1 MALRFLN
8 NGYFAG
14 KVGIGVEAPL
24 TNLDILGTSDTYL
37 TIRNTGGGFKSGIR
51 MYGGTAG
58 VSNIWHDDTESNPP
72 GIHFGTSANIATTPT
87 TQLYIKGSDGNVGI
101 GTTSPDAKLEVAGGS
116 TGILLSNLG
125 DSSAY
130 DAVAMTYNGYNS
142 GTPEFIFQPK
152 TNPGSGIVNSYFR
165 FKNRTSVGSN
175 ISNVTVDGKIGLG
188 TDSPSSKLSI
198 DAGAQQDAISINSSD
213 GDGPYAVWRRQNGT
227 IGFVGNAN
235 ALSLSGNTNFGVRAT
250 NDLVFAAGGTTERM
264 RINSAGNVG
273 IGTTSPA
280 YGLDVNNSSITSR
293 HGVSS
298 PGASST
304 GVYNYGVTNS
314 PTWNVSTGSY
324 TNNNTTAPDSST
336 TAGTYTLTNTSYDL
350 YQTINATSGV
360 EYTVGVWVKLGT
372 ATNFCIVI
380 NNSQAWNTIGGKSFD
395 ASDGLSSSKWT
406 HISFTFTATSTNQVN
421 LHIGAHSETGVPQ
434 QTAGT
439 VYLWNLEMATASST
453 STWISRIDDEIKL
466 PGDSVWTSRGNVG
479 IGTDSPGAT
488 LELNSDTGNAA
499 KLKIGRQNT
508 ATNYL
513 ELGTSGGSSVINAIG
528 ISGVNASL
536 IFNRSTTTTTTQSMI
551 IDGSG
556 NVGIGTTSP
565 GEKLTVHSTAT
576 AIQTL
581 YTTNTQGGYTG
592 YQNSTGG
599 VKGFVG
605 YGPTLFTGLDINN
618 FGLRSQSGMPFA
630 TGGGN
635 VRMYINSSGNVGIGT
650 TSPTVPLEVSNTS
663 STSFTYQRT
672 GVSANKWGFHSDNDA
687 TYWQNVTSG
696 NLLFT
701 LQNAGNVGI
710 NTTQPSEKLD
720 VDGNAR
726 VRNLTAG
733 IVTSSATGVLST
745 GGPTPMNMSL
755 GESYAANIRE
765 KYYRTNR
772 TVYPS
777 TIGSQFAQLIQQ
789 DLLNSMSLIM
799 SPVAT
804 QTSEVSSVRPENNSG
819 DFSFTRATKA
829 SRVASSGYI
838 VRQTENYLRYS
849 NEFNNSSYW
858 TLGDAT
864 VTWGQA
870 DYFGKSTAWKLQDTA
885 STAQHF
891 VRQTTG
897 IGGIVTVSVYAKA
910 GTKSFLYLRGV
921 EGTTSKE
928 TFFNLSAG
936 TVGTVEGITAS
947 MEAIGSGWYRCSVSF
962 DHNPPYEYYFGVA
975 DADNVTSY
983 TGDGTGNIYI
993 ANPQIESGIGAREY
1007 NATTSSMFYGGETF
1021 NVPRIDYK
1029 NGVPELLLEKT
1040 STNVVYCSAK
1050 MAGLNYITQSFTLSP
1065 EGILNGIKINET
1077 TASAQ
1082 HYGHV
1087 NCSVVAGTQY
1097 FLSFYIK
1104 KGTASNVTVYTQSNT
1119 IGSNATINL
1128 NNGTISASG
1137 TDAFI
1142 EDVGGGW
1149 YRAGY
1154 KTPAALQTATSM
1166 DIYLPV
1172 TSLSSYAGDV
1182 NNYTEYYGIQLE
1194 TAPIVTSHIPTYDG
1208 AVTRNNEII
1217 ALSNMAT
1224 NTIASNATAGTLMVE
1239 FSNNYT
1245 NAGDTLQ
1252 WHQSPTIIGRGY
1264 FYVRQ
1269 IGFADTWGASGF
1281 STTDGVNTKVIWRL
1295 NSLTSG
1301 SFFKDGVKSGQTVTG
1316 TAWADI
1322 NKLVIRSDFGTMR
1335 IRNIF
1340 MSPTALTDDQ
1350 CIKLTT
1356 INE

>member
-1 MALRFLN
+1 MALKFLN

-14 KVGIGVEAPL
+14 KVGIGIQNPAKE
-24 TNLDILGTSDTYL
+24 LDVSGDAKVLGTLTVETANNNIRLLDSNDNTVNFSVGVNGRFQVRDVAAGTNIFQIEKGAASD
-37 TIRNTGGGFKSGIR
+37 S
-51 MYGGTAG
+51 
-58 VSNIWHDDTESNPP
+58 
-72 GIHFGTSANIATTPT
+72 
-87 TQLYIKGSDGNVGI
+87 LYIDSSGNVGI
-101 GTTSPDAKLEVAGGS
+101 GTNNPGAKLEIS
-116 TGILLSNLG
+116 KSQDTTFIIT
-125 DSSAY
+125 SS
-130 DAVAMTYNGYNS
+130 YNGSWATQNYGHIEFKSEDLS
-142 GTPEFIFQPK
+142 GTTDPRAAITGLQF
-152 TNPGSGIVNSYFR
+152 
-165 FKNRTSVGSN
+165 SN
-175 ISNVTVDGKIGLG
+175 GAYGGLG
-188 TDSPSSKLSI
+188 FSTH
-198 DAGAQQDAISINSSD
+198 G
-213 GDGPYAVWRRQNGT
+213 
-227 IGFVGNAN
+227 
-235 ALSLSGNTNFGVRAT
+235 LSGSLAE
-250 NDLVFAAGGTTERM
+250 AM
-264 RINSAGNVG
+264 RIDQAGNVG
-273 IGTTSPA
+273 IGTTSPEEKLKVIGSVLISNNEFYKVENTTGTNYKIA
-280 YGLDVNNSSITSR
+280 GLTNGNMIQIGAIDYTSAGTIFAGGDNVSITT
-293 HGVSS
+293 G
-298 PGASST
+298 GASGST
-304 GVYNYGVTNS
+304 
-314 PTWNVSTGSY
+314 
-324 TNNNTTAPDSST
+324 
-336 TAGTYTLTNTSYDL
+336 
-350 YQTINATSGV
+350 
-360 EYTVGVWVKLGT
+360 
-372 ATNFCIVI
+372 
-380 NNSQAWNTIGGKSFD
+380 
-395 ASDGLSSSKWT
+395 
-406 HISFTFTATSTNQVN
+406 
-421 LHIGAHSETGVPQ
+421 
-434 QTAGT
+434 
-439 VYLWNLEMATASST
+439 
-453 STWISRIDDEIKL
+453 RI
-466 PGDSVWTSRGNVG
+466 
-479 IGTDSPGAT
+479 
-488 LELNSDTGNAA
+488 
-499 KLKIGRQNT
+499 KI
-508 ATNYL
+508 A
-513 ELGTSGGSSVINAIG
+513 
-528 ISGVNASL
+528 
-536 IFNRSTTTTTTQSMI
+536 
-551 IDGSG
+551 
-556 NVGIGTTSP
+556 
-565 GEKLTVHSTAT
+565 
-576 AIQTL
+576 
-581 YTTNTQGGYTG
+581 
-592 YQNSTGG
+592 
-599 VKGFVG
+599 
-605 YGPTLFTGLDINN
+605 
-618 FGLRSQSGMPFA
+618 
-630 TGGGN
+630 
-635 VRMYINSSGNVGIGT
+635 SSGNVGIGT
-650 TSPTVPLEVSNTS
+650 TSPAQKFVVADATNGNGIELVPGATATFSTYNRGTS
-663 STSFTYQRT
+663 SYNNLNIDTARTLVRSIDYTSFHNGSGYPEKIRIT
-672 GVSANKWGFHSDNDA
+672 S
-687 TYWQNVTSG
+687 SG
-696 NLLFT
+696 NL
-701 LQNAGNVGI
+701 GI

-838 VRQTENYLRYS
+838 VRQTENYIRYS

-891 VRQTTG
+891 VRQTPG
-897 IGGIVTVSVYAKA
+897 IGGVVTVSVYAKA
-910 GTKSFLYLRGV
+910 GTKSFLFLRGV

-928 TFFNLSAG
+928 AFFNLSAG

-947 MEAIGSGWYRCSVSF
+947 METIGNGWYRCSASF

-975 DADNVTSY
+975 DADNVVSY

-993 ANPQIESGIGAREY
+993 VNAQVESGIGVREY
-1007 NATTSSMFYGGETF
+1007 NATTSSMFYGGETT

-1050 MAGLNYITQSFTLSP
+1050 MAGLTNVTQSFTLSP

-1077 TASAQ
+1077 ATSNQ

-1087 NCSVVAGTQY
+1087 NCSVVSGTQY

-1104 KGTASNVTVYTQSNT
+1104 KGTASTVTIYTQSNT
-1119 IGSNATINL
+1119 ITSSATVNL
-1128 NNGTISASG
+1128 NNGTISAN

-1172 TSLSSYAGDV
+1172 TSLSVYAGDV

-1217 ALSNMAT
+1217 SLSHMAT
-1224 NTIASNATAGTLMVE
+1224 NTIASNATAATLMVE

-1245 NAGDTLQ
+1245 SAGDTLQ
-1252 WHQSPTIIGRGY
+1252 WHSSSTIVGRGY
-1264 FYVRQ
+1264 FYVRS

-1281 STTDGVNTKVIWRL
+1281 TTTDGVNTKVIWRL

-1316 TAWADI
+1316 TAWSDI

-1340 MSPTALTDDQ
+1340 MASTDLTDDQ

>member
-14 KVGIGVEAPL
+14 KVGIGVEVPL
-24 TNLDILGTSDTYL
+24 TTLHLNDPDGSIIRLSSDAHSDNNKIEFDALNNGSIYHSIVSNTSTGNLQLRAGDAGSGHEVNIYTDGLFAATFSHEQRLGVGIETPQGKLHVATGSIHPSSSVASSSNSVIFSGQDGLMDLLSYDDNSTVATAIGMGRYDQTNGNIIDKWGLVTWYDSGNEGSNLSDRLGIHYGTNKAPWSNNEVLSITREGKVGIDSTDPTEKLTVNGNVKGDSFGTDESSTARIFSPEGAVYNGSGSQTGYLIVKLPDLAGEGINNMMSGVIRVFDYASGHSFDVHFAGYWYSGYNWTRCTAWIDSEAGTDRNFSVRFGKMNGSSGSLDRAFITIGEGNSTWSYCKFSVIEYTSGHSNAQLEKWNSGWETGISSTFPGTLIVNVTNAQINNWQRTGQDVYY
-37 TIRNTGGGFKSGIR
+37 GGG
-51 MYGGTAG
+51 T
-58 VSNIWHDDTESNPP
+58 
-72 GIHFGTSANIATTPT
+72 
-87 TQLYIKGSDGNVGI
+87 GNVGI
-101 GTTSPDAKLEVAGGS
+101 GTTTPDALLDIGVNNIITLDDTGSSTGFIGLGSYNDGTKNRAQGQSYYGFGLEIDRPNQNIIFNSYDSNGVTAGGTNILVLKRDGNVGVGTNTPDAKLHIDSTGAALQFTRTGQETYLFEHGTSGLYTKLGTTLLTGWTQDHDFKIFDNTGSQYVMFDGS
-116 TGILLSNLG
+116 T
-125 DSSAY
+125 
-130 DAVAMTYNGYNS
+130 
-142 GTPEFIFQPK
+142 QK
-152 TNPGSGIVNSYFR
+152 
-165 FKNRTSVGSN
+165 
-175 ISNVTVDGKIGLG
+175 
-188 TDSPSSKLSI
+188 
-198 DAGAQQDAISINSSD
+198 
-213 GDGPYAVWRRQNGT
+213 
-227 IGFVGNAN
+227 
-235 ALSLSGNTNFGVRAT
+235 
-250 NDLVFAAGGTTERM
+250 
-264 RINSAGNVG
+264 VG
-273 IGTTSPA
+273 IGT
-280 YGLDVNNSSITSR
+280 V
-293 HGVSS
+293 S
-298 PGASST
+298 PG
-304 GVYNYGVTNS
+304 
-314 PTWNVSTGSY
+314 Y
-324 TNNNTTAPDSST
+324 TLEIAGPST
-336 TAGTYTLTNTSYDL
+336 T
-350 YQTINATSGV
+350 
-360 EYTVGVWVKLGT
+360 
-372 ATNFCIVI
+372 
-380 NNSQAWNTIGGKSFD
+380 SF
-395 ASDGLSSSKWT
+395 A
-406 HISFTFTATSTNQVN
+406 
-421 LHIGAHSETGVPQ
+421 
-434 QTAGT
+434 
-439 VYLWNLEMATASST
+439 
-453 STWISRIDDEIKL
+453 
-466 PGDSVWTSRGNVG
+466 
-479 IGTDSPGAT
+479 
-488 LELNSDTGNAA
+488 
-499 KLKIGRQNT
+499 
-508 ATNYL
+508 
-513 ELGTSGGSSVINAIG
+513 
-528 ISGVNASL
+528 
-536 IFNRSTTTTTTQSMI
+536 
-551 IDGSG
+551 
-556 NVGIGTTSP
+556 
-565 GEKLTVHSTAT
+565 
-576 AIQTL
+576 
-581 YTTNTQGGYTG
+581 
-592 YQNSTGG
+592 
-599 VKGFVG
+599 
-605 YGPTLFTGLDINN
+605 
-618 FGLRSQSGMPFA
+618 
-630 TGGGN
+630 
-635 VRMYINSSGNVGIGT
+635 
-650 TSPTVPLEVSNTS
+650 
-663 STSFTYQRT
+663 YQRT

-687 TYWQNVTSG
+687 TYWQNLTSG

-870 DYFGKSTAWKLQDTA
+870 DYFGKFTAWKLQDTA

-897 IGGIVTVSVYAKA
+897 IGGVVTVSVYAKA
-910 GTKSFLYLRGV
+910 GTKNFLYLRGV

-947 MEAIGSGWYRCSVSF
+947 MEAMGSGWYRCSASF

-993 ANPQIESGIGAREY
+993 VNPQIESGIGVREY
-1007 NATTSSMFYGGETF
+1007 NGTTSSMFYGGETF

-1050 MAGLNYITQSFTLSP
+1050 MAYLGNVTQSFTLSP

-1077 TASAQ
+1077 TASNQ

-1104 KGTASNVTVYTQSNT
+1104 KGTSSTVTVYTQSNT
-1119 IGSNATINL
+1119 IGSNATVNL
-1128 NNGTISASG
+1128 DNGTISASG

-1172 TSLSSYAGDV
+1172 TNLSSYAGDV

-1217 ALSNMAT
+1217 SLSNMAK

-1252 WHQSPTIIGRGY
+1252 WHQSPNIIGRGY

>member
-1 MALRFLN
+1 M
-8 NGYFAG
+8 
-14 KVGIGVEAPL
+14 K
-24 TNLDILGTSDTYL
+24 
-37 TIRNTGGGFKSGIR
+37 FKSDIEVQAGLRDGSDDI
-51 MYGGTAG
+51 GTAG
-58 VSNIWHDDTESNPP
+58 QILSSTGSKTNWINQDAIISAASKLVVIACKNTSGATIAKGTPVYQTGTVGATDVIEIAEADASDEDKMAAIGLLQTDINNNDFGNVVITGELLNLTTDPID
-72 GIHFGTSANIATTPT
+72 GITPT
-87 TQLYIKGSDGNVGI
+87 TGDTIYVKSGGGLTLTKPTGLEFIQNVGLVGKVSGGNSGSLTVSSIMRSNDVPTPLYIDHDNQRLGVGE
-101 GTTSPDAKLEVAGGS
+101 TSPDVKLHVAGDSTAAAFSTVLKVESTANEGS
-116 TGILLSNLG
+116 VQDVHIYNQYDRDIGIKFETLGGENYIWQDSNG
-125 DSSAY
+125 DDALVFSSGGA
-130 DAVAMTYNGYNS
+130 
-142 GTPEFIFQPK
+142 
-152 TNPGSGIVNSYFR
+152 
-165 FKNRTSVGSN
+165 NRT
-175 ISNVTVDGKIGLG
+175 
-188 TDSPSSKLSI
+188 
-198 DAGAQQDAISINSSD
+198 
-213 GDGPYAVWRRQNGT
+213 
-227 IGFVGNAN
+227 
-235 ALSLSGNTNFGVRAT
+235 
-250 NDLVFAAGGTTERM
+250 ND
-264 RINSAGNVG
+264 
-273 IGTTSPA
+273 
-280 YGLDVNNSSITSR
+280 
-293 HGVSS
+293 
-298 PGASST
+298 
-304 GVYNYGVTNS
+304 
-314 PTWNVSTGSY
+314 
-324 TNNNTTAPDSST
+324 
-336 TAGTYTLTNTSYDL
+336 
-350 YQTINATSGV
+350 
-360 EYTVGVWVKLGT
+360 
-372 ATNFCIVI
+372 
-380 NNSQAWNTIGGKSFD
+380 
-395 ASDGLSSSKWT
+395 
-406 HISFTFTATSTNQVN
+406 
-421 LHIGAHSETGVPQ
+421 
-434 QTAGT
+434 
-439 VYLWNLEMATASST
+439 
-453 STWISRIDDEIKL
+453 
-466 PGDSVWTSRGNVG
+466 
-479 IGTDSPGAT
+479 AT
-488 LELNSDTGNAA
+488 L
-499 KLKIGRQNT
+499 I
-508 ATNYL
+508 
-513 ELGTSGGSSVINAIG
+513 IN
-528 ISGVNASL
+528 
-536 IFNRSTTTTTTQSMI
+536 QSH
-551 IDGSG
+551 
-556 NVGIGTTSP
+556 NVLVP
-565 GEKLTVHSTAT
+565 
-576 AIQTL
+576 
-581 YTTNTQGGYTG
+581 N
-592 YQNSTGG
+592 
-599 VKGFVG
+599 
-605 YGPTLFTGLDINN
+605 
-618 FGLRSQSGMPFA
+618 
-630 TGGGN
+630 
-635 VRMYINSSGNVGIGT
+635 GNVGIGT
-650 TSPTVPLEVSNTS
+650 TSPTNGKLVIDSTANQIAVETGTAGDGRLNIGHFSNGTFIGTYGDDGGAADLIRFGTHSGDERMRISSSGNVGIGTTNPAQNFVVADATNGNGIELVPGATATFQTYNRGTS
-663 STSFTYQRT
+663 SYNNLNIDTARTQVRSIDYTSFHNGSGYPEKIRIT
-672 GVSANKWGFHSDNDA
+672 S
-687 TYWQNVTSG
+687 SG
-696 NLLFT
+696 NL
-701 LQNAGNVGI
+701 GI

-838 VRQTENYLRYS
+838 VRQTENYIRYS

-897 IGGIVTVSVYAKA
+897 IGGVVTVSVYAKA

-947 MEAIGSGWYRCSVSF
+947 METIGNGWYRCSASF

-975 DADNVTSY
+975 DADNVPSY

-993 ANPQIESGIGAREY
+993 VNAQIESGIGVREY
-1007 NATTSSMFYGGETF
+1007 NATTSSMFYGGETI

-1050 MAGLNYITQSFTLSP
+1050 MAGLTEVTQSFTLSP

-1077 TASAQ
+1077 SASNQ

-1104 KGTASNVTVYTQSNT
+1104 KGTSSSVTIYTQSNT
-1119 IGSNATINL
+1119 IGSNATVNL

-1137 TDAFI
+1137 TDSFI

-1154 KTPAALQTATSM
+1154 KTPAASQTATSM

-1172 TSLSSYAGDV
+1172 SGLNSYTGDV
-1182 NNYTEYYGIQLE
+1182 DNYTEYYGIQLE

-1217 ALSNMAT
+1217 ALSHMAT
-1224 NTIASNATAGTLMVE
+1224 NTIAANATAATLMVE

-1252 WHQSPTIIGRGY
+1252 WHSSSTIVGRGY

-1316 TAWADI
+1316 TAWSDI

-1340 MSPTALTDDQ
+1340 MASTDLTDDQ

>member
-14 KVGIGVEAPL
+14 KVGIGVEVPL
-24 TNLDILGTSDTYL
+24 TTLHLNDPDGSIIRLSSDAHSDNNKIEFDALNNGSIYHSIVSNTSTGNLQLRAGDAGSGHEVNIYTDGLFAATFSHEQRLGVGIETPQGKLHVATGSIHPSSSVASSSNSVIFSGQDGLMDLLSYDDNSTVATAIGMGRYDQTNGNIIDKWGLVTWYDSGNEGSNLSDRLGIHYGTNKAPWSNNEVLSITREGKVGIDSTDPTEKLTVNGNVKGDSFGTDESSTARIFSPEGAVYNGSGSQTGYLIVKLPDLAGEGINNMMSGVIRVFDYASGHSFDVHFAGYWYSGYNWTRCTAWVDSEAGTDRNFSVRFGKMNGSSGSLDRAFITIGEGNSTWSYCKFSVIEYTSGHANAQLEKWNSGWETGISSTFPGTLIVNVTNAQINNWQRTGQDVYY
-37 TIRNTGGGFKSGIR
+37 GGG
-51 MYGGTAG
+51 T
-58 VSNIWHDDTESNPP
+58 
-72 GIHFGTSANIATTPT
+72 
-87 TQLYIKGSDGNVGI
+87 GNVGI
-101 GTTSPDAKLEVAGGS
+101 GTTTPSQRTVISGS
-116 TGILLSNLG
+116 T
-125 DSSAY
+125 
-130 DAVAMTYNGYNS
+130 
-142 GTPEFIFQPK
+142 
-152 TNPGSGIVNSYFR
+152 TNPTLNTTAVSNASLLVSNSDVGYGTYFAS
-165 FKNRTSVGSN
+165 TG
-175 ISNVTVDGKIGLG
+175 GGIGL
-188 TDSPSSKLSI
+188 I
-198 DAGAQQDAISINSSD
+198 QQRRNTS
-213 GDGPYAVWRRQNGT
+213 AVYYD
-227 IGFVGNAN
+227 
-235 ALSLSGNTNFGVRAT
+235 LSLQPYG
-250 NDLVFAAGGTTERM
+250 
-264 RINSAGNVG
+264 GNVG
-273 IGTTSPA
+273 IGITSPA
-280 YGLDVNNSSITSR
+280 AKLDVYDPITTAANTVIGQVIKNYVGGSGIFRVGLNAGNTTADIEMNSGGAGPFRYGSYGEMNIVNNRPSSKINFVNNSSIA
-293 HGVSS
+293 V
-298 PGASST
+298 
-304 GVYNYGVTNS
+304 
-314 PTWNVSTGSY
+314 
-324 TNNNTTAPDSST
+324 
-336 TAGTYTLTNTSYDL
+336 
-350 YQTINATSGV
+350 TIN
-360 EYTVGVWVKLGT
+360 
-372 ATNFCIVI
+372 
-380 NNSQAWNTIGGKSFD
+380 D
-395 ASDGLSSSKWT
+395 DG
-406 HISFTFTATSTNQVN
+406 
-421 LHIGAHSETGVPQ
+421 
-434 QTAGT
+434 
-439 VYLWNLEMATASST
+439 Y
-453 STWISRIDDEIKL
+453 
-466 PGDSVWTSRGNVG
+466 VG
-479 IGTDSPGAT
+479 IGD
-488 LELNSDTGNAA
+488 
-499 KLKIGRQNT
+499 NT
-508 ATNYL
+508 
-513 ELGTSGGSSVINAIG
+513 
-528 ISGVNASL
+528 
-536 IFNRSTTTTTTQSMI
+536 
-551 IDGSG
+551 
-556 NVGIGTTSP
+556 
-565 GEKLTVHSTAT
+565 
-576 AIQTL
+576 
-581 YTTNTQGGYTG
+581 
-592 YQNSTGG
+592 
-599 VKGFVG
+599 
-605 YGPTLFTGLDINN
+605 
-618 FGLRSQSGMPFA
+618 
-630 TGGGN
+630 
-635 VRMYINSSGNVGIGT
+635 
-650 TSPTVPLEVSNTS
+650 PTVPLEVANTS

-947 MEAIGSGWYRCSVSF
+947 MEAIGSGWYRCSASF

-993 ANPQIESGIGAREY
+993 VNPQIESGIGAREY
-1007 NATTSSMFYGGETF
+1007 NGTTSSIFYGGETS

-1050 MAGLNYITQSFTLSP
+1050 MAYLGHVTQSFTLSP

-1077 TASAQ
+1077 ATSNQ

-1104 KGTASNVTVYTQSNT
+1104 KGTASTVTVYTQSNT
-1119 IGSNATINL
+1119 IGSNATVNL
-1128 NNGTISASG
+1128 DNGTISASG

-1172 TSLSSYAGDV
+1172 TNLSSYAGDV

-1208 AVTRNNEII
+1208 AITRNNEII
-1217 ALSNMAT
+1217 SLSNMAT

-1269 IGFADTWGASGF
+1269 IGFADSWGASGL

-1350 CIKLTT
+1350 CVKLTT

>member
-1 MALRFLN
+1 MALNFLN

-14 KVGIGVEAPL
+14 KVGIGEQSPSAKLQITTPFASSPSDSIFL
-24 TNLDILGTSDTYL
+24 FTSGSN
-37 TIRNTGGGFKSGIR
+37 IPGGGSEIIFGSSSSATTLQYIAKI
-51 MYGGTAG
+51 AG
-58 VSNIWHDDTESNPP
+58 VRSSLDNGSSDLWFQTTHVAT
-72 GIHFGTSANIATTPT
+72 ATTPT
-87 TQLYIKGSDGNVGI
+87 TKMIIKSDGNVGI
-101 GTTSPDAKLEVAGGS
+101 GTTSPSFGTGGGLQITNATQANLRFTDTSASTFITDLALSNDDFYIINRAASGQLKFRVNASTEAMTIDSNGNVGIGTTSPISKLTVNETGTATAALNIVTARYGISLQGAGTSNTQYLLNLQSNGGS
-116 TGILLSNLG
+116 TDVMRVQSSGNVGIGTASPTSPLTIKSNST
-125 DSSAY
+125 SSSS
-130 DAVAMTYNGYNS
+130 S
-142 GTPEFIFQPK
+142 GLTIQ
-152 TNPGSGIVNSYFR
+152 
-165 FKNRTSVGSN
+165 SN
-175 ISNVTVDGKIGLG
+175 
-188 TDSPSSKLSI
+188 
-198 DAGAQQDAISINSSD
+198 
-213 GDGPYAVWRRQNGT
+213 
-227 IGFVGNAN
+227 
-235 ALSLSGNTNFGVRAT
+235 GNTNNIFELAEKSTDGARLQMYDAGVAKIALYT
-250 NDLVFAAGGTTERM
+250 DGTDNY
-264 RINSAGNVG
+264 INAGNVG
-273 IGTTSPA
+273 IGTTSPTTKLNVS
-280 YGLDVNNSSITSR
+280 GNIS
-293 HGVSS
+293 VSS
-298 PGASST
+298 
-304 GVYNYGVTNS
+304 
-314 PTWNVSTGSY
+314 GSY
-324 TNNNTTAPDSST
+324 LSFIDS
-336 TAGTYTLTNTSYDL
+336 N
-350 YQTINATSGV
+350 
-360 EYTVGVWVKLGT
+360 LGY
-372 ATNFCIVI
+372 
-380 NNSQAWNTIGGKSFD
+380 NTIGRNISVGGIQITTG
-395 ASDGLSSSKWT
+395 AS
-406 HISFTFTATSTNQVN
+406 AT
-421 LHIGAHSETGVPQ
+421 
-434 QTAGT
+434 
-439 VYLWNLEMATASST
+439 M
-453 STWISRIDDEIKL
+453 
-466 PGDSVWTSRGNVG
+466 
-479 IGTDSPGAT
+479 
-488 LELNSDTGNAA
+488 
-499 KLKIGRQNT
+499 
-508 ATNYL
+508 
-513 ELGTSGGSSVINAIG
+513 
-528 ISGVNASL
+528 
-536 IFNRSTTTTTTQSMI
+536 
-551 IDGSG
+551 
-556 NVGIGTTSP
+556 
-565 GEKLTVHSTAT
+565 
-576 AIQTL
+576 
-581 YTTNTQGGYTG
+581 
-592 YQNSTGG
+592 
-599 VKGFVG
+599 
-605 YGPTLFTGLDINN
+605 
-618 FGLRSQSGMPFA
+618 
-630 TGGGN
+630 
-635 VRMYINSSGNVGIGT
+635 
-650 TSPTVPLEVSNTS
+650 
-663 STSFTYQRT
+663 
-672 GVSANKWGFHSDNDA
+672 
-687 TYWQNVTSG
+687 
-696 NLLFT
+696 NLLD
-701 LQNAGNVGI
+701 NGSVGI
-710 NTTQPSEKLD
+710 NTTLPSEKLD

-745 GGPTPMNMSL
+745 GGPTPMNLSL
-755 GESYAANIRE
+755 GEGYAANIRE

-799 SPVAT
+799 SPIAT

-870 DYFGKSTAWKLQDTA
+870 DYFGKFTAWKLQDTA

-910 GTKSFLYLRGV
+910 GTKSFLFLRGV

-928 TFFNLSAG
+928 AFFNLSAG

-947 MEAIGSGWYRCSVSF
+947 METIGSGWYRCSASF

-975 DADNVTSY
+975 NADNVVSY

-993 ANPQIESGIGAREY
+993 VNPQIESGIGAREY
-1007 NATTSSMFYGGETF
+1007 NGTTSSMFYGGETV

-1050 MAGLNYITQSFTLSP
+1050 MAGLTNITQSFTLSP

-1077 TASAQ
+1077 ATSNQ

-1087 NCSVVAGTQY
+1087 NCSVVSGTQY

-1104 KGTASNVTVYTQSNT
+1104 KGTESTVTVYTQSNT
-1119 IGSNATINL
+1119 ISSQVTVNL
-1128 NNGTISASG
+1128 DNGTISAN
-1137 TDAFI
+1137 TEAFI
-1142 EDVGGGW
+1142 ENVGGGW

-1154 KTPAALQTATSM
+1154 KTPAASQTVTSM

-1208 AVTRNNEII
+1208 AITRNNEII
-1217 ALSNMAT
+1217 SLSNMAT

-1252 WHQSPTIIGRGY
+1252 WHQSSTITGRGY

-1269 IGFADTWGASGF
+1269 IGFADTWGVSGF

-1295 NSLTSG
+1295 NSLTSA
-1301 SFFKDGVKSGQTVTG
+1301 SFFKDGVKSSNTVTG

-1322 NKLVIRSDFGTMR
+1322 DKLVIRSDFGTMR

-1350 CIKLTT
+1350 CVKLTT

>member
-1 MALRFLN
+1 MAQKFLN
-8 NGYFAG
+8 GIEVLSTAVVDGSGLANGSSVLDVQGTQGQLFSVTDDLSGEIFAVSDISGVPIMTVNSSGVSYFDG
-14 KVGIGVEAPL
+14 KVGIGTQNPTTKLSLSDTTGISGTGNDTYGQIDLVNTETGTSGDQIGPFITFRGKRGAVDTTIAAYGAIGAVNTGSTGNSTGALTFLVKNAVGSAEDLVEQMRIETGGNVGIGETSPDRKLVLNGGLGTASLEIKKNNDRIVYLGTGSSAATADDSILHLMDQNVIKINLNTVGDSYLNGGNVGIGITAPVAK
-24 TNLDILGTSDTYL
+24 LDVLGTSGGPVVFDYVYTTNAGL
-37 TIRNTGGGFKSGIR
+37 RIHGDESAMDIVGTDSGNHASTILLRNGNEGFGLLNNPNLNTLQFRSFTATADAFSIHNTG
-51 MYGGTAG
+51 
-58 VSNIWHDDTESNPP
+58 SNLSSLVDIVTLE
-72 GIHFGTSANIATTPT
+72 
-87 TQLYIKGSDGNVGI
+87 KDGNVGI
-101 GTTSPDAKLEVAGGS
+101 GTDDPATILHLADDNAVLRIEATTNGQNCS
-116 TGILLSNLG
+116 TWYR
-125 DSSAY
+125 A
-130 DAVAMTYNGYNS
+130 NGNNQWET
-142 GTPEFIFQPK
+142 GC
-152 TNPGSGIVNSYFR
+152 
-165 FKNRTSVGSN
+165 N
-175 ISNVTVDGKIGLG
+175 ISAGQDYQIYDRLNGASRMVVGHNGDVTI
-188 TDSPSSKLSI
+188 P
-198 DAGAQQDAISINSSD
+198 
-213 GDGPYAVWRRQNGT
+213 
-227 IGFVGNAN
+227 
-235 ALSLSGNTNFGVRAT
+235 
-250 NDLVFAAGGTTERM
+250 
-264 RINSAGNVG
+264 GNVG
-273 IGTTSPA
+273 IGTT
-280 YGLDVNNSSITSR
+280 L
-293 HGVSS
+293 
-298 PGASST
+298 
-304 GVYNYGVTNS
+304 
-314 PTWNVSTGSY
+314 
-324 TNNNTTAPDSST
+324 
-336 TAGTYTLTNTSYDL
+336 
-350 YQTINATSGV
+350 
-360 EYTVGVWVKLGT
+360 
-372 ATNFCIVI
+372 
-380 NNSQAWNTIGGKSFD
+380 
-395 ASDGLSSSKWT
+395 
-406 HISFTFTATSTNQVN
+406 
-421 LHIGAHSETGVPQ
+421 
-434 QTAGT
+434 
-439 VYLWNLEMATASST
+439 
-453 STWISRIDDEIKL
+453 
-466 PGDSVWTSRGNVG
+466 
-479 IGTDSPGAT
+479 
-488 LELNSDTGNAA
+488 
-499 KLKIGRQNT
+499 
-508 ATNYL
+508 
-513 ELGTSGGSSVINAIG
+513 
-528 ISGVNASL
+528 
-536 IFNRSTTTTTTQSMI
+536 
-551 IDGSG
+551 
-556 NVGIGTTSP
+556 
-565 GEKLTVHSTAT
+565 
-576 AIQTL
+576 
-581 YTTNTQGGYTG
+581 
-592 YQNSTGG
+592 
-599 VKGFVG
+599 
-605 YGPTLFTGLDINN
+605 
-618 FGLRSQSGMPFA
+618 
-630 TGGGN
+630 
-635 VRMYINSSGNVGIGT
+635 
-650 TSPTVPLEVSNTS
+650 
-663 STSFTYQRT
+663 
-672 GVSANKWGFHSDNDA
+672 
-687 TYWQNVTSG
+687 
-696 NLLFT
+696 
-701 LQNAGNVGI
+701 
-710 NTTQPSEKLD
+710 PSEKLD

-799 SPVAT
+799 SPVAA

-838 VRQTENYLRYS
+838 VRQTENYIRYS

-870 DYFGKSTAWKLQDTA
+870 DYFGKNTAWKLQDTA

-897 IGGIVTVSVYAKA
+897 VGGVVTVSVYAKA

-921 EGTTSKE
+921 EGSTSKE

-947 MEAIGSGWYRCSVSF
+947 MEAIGSGWYRCSASF
-962 DHNPPYEYYFGVA
+962 DHNSVYEYYFGVA
-975 DADNVTSY
+975 DADNVPSY

-993 ANPQIESGIGAREY
+993 ANAQIESGIGVREY

-1050 MAGLNYITQSFTLSP
+1050 MAGLTNVTQSFTLSP

-1077 TASAQ
+1077 AASNQ
-1082 HYGHV
+1082 HYAHV

-1104 KGTASNVTVYTQSNT
+1104 KGTASAVTVYTQSNT
-1119 IGSNATINL
+1119 IGSNATVNL

-1137 TDAFI
+1137 TDSFI

-1154 KTPAALQTATSM
+1154 KTPAASQTATSM

-1172 TSLSSYAGDV
+1172 SGLNSYAGDV
-1182 NNYTEYYGIQLE
+1182 DNYTEYYGIQLE

-1224 NTIASNATAGTLMVE
+1224 NTIAANATAATLMVE

-1245 NAGDTLQ
+1245 NSGDSLQ
-1252 WHQSPTIIGRGY
+1252 WHSSSTIIGRGY

-1269 IGFADTWGASGF
+1269 IGFADSWGSSGF

-1316 TAWADI
+1316 SAWADI

-1340 MSPTALTDDQ
+1340 MASTDLTDDQ

>member
-8 NGYFAG
+8 SGYFAG
-14 KVGIGVEAPL
+14 KVGIGVEVPL
-24 TNLDILGTSDTYL
+24 TTLHLNDPDGSIIRLSSDAHSDNNKIEFDALNNGSIYHSIVSNTSTGNLQLRAGDAGSGHEVNIYTDGLFAATFSYQQRLGVGIEAPQGKLHVATGSIHPSSSVASSSNSVIFSGQDGLMDLLSYDDNSTVATSIGMGRYDQTNGNIIDKWGLVTWYDSGNEGSNLSDRLGIHYGTNKAPWSNNEVLSITREGKVGIDSTDPTEKLTVNGNVKGDSFGSFVSSTARIFSPEGAVYNGSAGQTGFLIIKLPDLAGLGINNMMSGVIRVFDYAVGESFDVHFAGYWYSGYSWTNCTAWIDSEAGTDRNFSVRFGKMNGSSGSEDRAVITIGEGNSTWFYCKFSVIEYTSGHSNAQLEKWNSGWETGISSTYPGTLIVNVTNAQINNWKRNGQDVYYGSGSGNVGIGTTPRTIGTYKVLDISGASGGYIGLSQGSTQQGELYSHSGGVDLVSLGAKN
-37 TIRNTGGGFKSGIR
+37 IRFYNNGSIR
-51 MYGGTAG
+51 MLIN
-58 VSNIWHDDTESNPP
+58 SS
-72 GIHFGTSANIATTPT
+72 
-87 TQLYIKGSDGNVGI
+87 GNVGI
-101 GTTSPDAKLEVAGGS
+101 GTTSPDY
-116 TGILLSNLG
+116 T
-125 DSSAY
+125 
-130 DAVAMTYNGYNS
+130 
-142 GTPEFIFQPK
+142 
-152 TNPGSGIVNSYFR
+152 
-165 FKNRTSVGSN
+165 
-175 ISNVTVDGKIGLG
+175 
-188 TDSPSSKLSI
+188 
-198 DAGAQQDAISINSSD
+198 
-213 GDGPYAVWRRQNGT
+213 
-227 IGFVGNAN
+227 
-235 ALSLSGNTNFGVRAT
+235 
-250 NDLVFAAGGTTERM
+250 
-264 RINSAGNVG
+264 
-273 IGTTSPA
+273 
-280 YGLDVNNSSITSR
+280 LDVNGIIRSENSSEVGTLYLGNTAQSEIPGGAIIGQR
-293 HGVSS
+293 S
-298 PGASST
+298 PNYSST
-304 GVYNYGVTNS
+304 GNLLFQV
-314 PTWNVSTGSY
+314 PTWGANTDYGLTTQMSIEVTGSD
-324 TNNNTTAPDSST
+324 TKEA
-336 TAGTYTLTNTSYDL
+336 
-350 YQTINATSGV
+350 TISMIP
-360 EYTVGVWVKLGT
+360 
-372 ATNFCIVI
+372 F
-380 NNSQAWNTIGGKSFD
+380 GGK
-395 ASDGLSSSKWT
+395 
-406 HISFTFTATSTNQVN
+406 
-421 LHIGAHSETGVPQ
+421 
-434 QTAGT
+434 
-439 VYLWNLEMATASST
+439 
-453 STWISRIDDEIKL
+453 
-466 PGDSVWTSRGNVG
+466 
-479 IGTDSPGAT
+479 
-488 LELNSDTGNAA
+488 
-499 KLKIGRQNT
+499 
-508 ATNYL
+508 
-513 ELGTSGGSSVINAIG
+513 
-528 ISGVNASL
+528 
-536 IFNRSTTTTTTQSMI
+536 
-551 IDGSG
+551 
-556 NVGIGTTSP
+556 
-565 GEKLTVHSTAT
+565 
-576 AIQTL
+576 
-581 YTTNTQGGYTG
+581 
-592 YQNSTGG
+592 
-599 VKGFVG
+599 
-605 YGPTLFTGLDINN
+605 
-618 FGLRSQSGMPFA
+618 
-630 TGGGN
+630 
-635 VRMYINSSGNVGIGT
+635 VGIGT

-870 DYFGKSTAWKLQDTA
+870 DYFGKFTAWKLQDTA

-897 IGGIVTVSVYAKA
+897 IGGVVTVSVYAKA

-947 MEAIGSGWYRCSVSF
+947 MEAIGSGWYRCSASF

-993 ANPQIESGIGAREY
+993 VNPQIESGIGVREY
-1007 NATTSSMFYGGETF
+1007 NGTTSSMFYGGETS

-1050 MAGLNYITQSFTLSP
+1050 MAGLTYVTQSFTLSP

-1077 TASAQ
+1077 ATSNQ

-1104 KGTASNVTVYTQSNT
+1104 KGTSSTVTVYTQSNT
-1119 IGSNATINL
+1119 IGSNATVNL
-1128 NNGTISASG
+1128 DNGTISASG

-1172 TSLSSYAGDV
+1172 TNLSSYAGDV

-1208 AVTRNNEII
+1208 AITRNNEII

-1252 WHQSPTIIGRGY
+1252 WHQSPTIVGRGY

-1301 SFFKDGVKSGQTVTG
+1301 SFFKDGVKSSNTVTG

-1350 CIKLTT
+1350 CVKLTT

>member
-14 KVGIGVEAPL
+14 KVGIGVEVPL
-24 TNLDILGTSDTYL
+24 TTLHLNDPDGSILRLSSDAHSDNNKIEFDALNNGSIYHSIVSNTNTGNLQLRAGDNGSGHEVNIYTDGSFAATFSYQQRLGVGIEAPQGKLHVATGSIHPSSSVASSSNSVIFSGQDGLMDLLSYDDDSTVATAIGMGRYDQTNGNIIDKWGLVTWYDSGNEGSNLSDRLGIHYGTNKAPWNNNEVLSITREGKVGIDSTDPTEKLTVNGNVRGDSFGSFVSSTARIFSPEGAVYNGSGTATGFLIVKLPDLAAAGVNNMMSGVIRVFDYTTGESFDVHFAGYWYSGYAWTNCTAWIDSEAGTDRNFSVRFGKMNGSSGSEDRAVITIGEANSTWSYPKFSVIEYTSGHANAQLEKWNSGWETGISSTYPGTLIVNVSNNQINNWKRTGQDVYYGSGTGNVGIGTTSPDANLDIGVNNIITLDDTGSSTGFIGLGSYNDGTKNRAQGASYY
-37 TIRNTGGGFKSGIR
+37 GFGLEIDRPNELISFNSYDSNGIISN
-51 MYGGTAG
+51 
-58 VSNIWHDDTESNPP
+58 SNITLKR
-72 GIHFGTSANIATTPT
+72 G
-87 TQLYIKGSDGNVGI
+87 GNVGI
-101 GTTSPDAKLEVAGGS
+101 GTTSPDAKLHIDSTGAALQFTRTGQETYLFEHGTSGLYTKLGTTLLTGWTQDHDFKIFDNTGSQYVMFDGS
-116 TGILLSNLG
+116 T
-125 DSSAY
+125 
-130 DAVAMTYNGYNS
+130 
-142 GTPEFIFQPK
+142 QK
-152 TNPGSGIVNSYFR
+152 
-165 FKNRTSVGSN
+165 
-175 ISNVTVDGKIGLG
+175 
-188 TDSPSSKLSI
+188 
-198 DAGAQQDAISINSSD
+198 
-213 GDGPYAVWRRQNGT
+213 
-227 IGFVGNAN
+227 
-235 ALSLSGNTNFGVRAT
+235 
-250 NDLVFAAGGTTERM
+250 
-264 RINSAGNVG
+264 VG
-273 IGTTSPA
+273 IGT
-280 YGLDVNNSSITSR
+280 V
-293 HGVSS
+293 S
-298 PGASST
+298 PG
-304 GVYNYGVTNS
+304 
-314 PTWNVSTGSY
+314 Y
-324 TNNNTTAPDSST
+324 TLEIAGPST
-336 TAGTYTLTNTSYDL
+336 T
-350 YQTINATSGV
+350 
-360 EYTVGVWVKLGT
+360 
-372 ATNFCIVI
+372 
-380 NNSQAWNTIGGKSFD
+380 SF
-395 ASDGLSSSKWT
+395 A
-406 HISFTFTATSTNQVN
+406 
-421 LHIGAHSETGVPQ
+421 
-434 QTAGT
+434 
-439 VYLWNLEMATASST
+439 
-453 STWISRIDDEIKL
+453 
-466 PGDSVWTSRGNVG
+466 
-479 IGTDSPGAT
+479 
-488 LELNSDTGNAA
+488 
-499 KLKIGRQNT
+499 
-508 ATNYL
+508 
-513 ELGTSGGSSVINAIG
+513 
-528 ISGVNASL
+528 
-536 IFNRSTTTTTTQSMI
+536 
-551 IDGSG
+551 
-556 NVGIGTTSP
+556 
-565 GEKLTVHSTAT
+565 
-576 AIQTL
+576 
-581 YTTNTQGGYTG
+581 
-592 YQNSTGG
+592 
-599 VKGFVG
+599 
-605 YGPTLFTGLDINN
+605 
-618 FGLRSQSGMPFA
+618 
-630 TGGGN
+630 
-635 VRMYINSSGNVGIGT
+635 
-650 TSPTVPLEVSNTS
+650 
-663 STSFTYQRT
+663 YQRT

-687 TYWQNVTSG
+687 TYWQNLTSG

-755 GESYAANIRE
+755 GEGYAANIRE

-789 DLLNSMSLIM
+789 DLLSSMSLIM

-897 IGGIVTVSVYAKA
+897 VGGIVTVSVYAKA

-921 EGTTSKE
+921 EGTSSKE

-947 MEAIGSGWYRCSVSF
+947 MEAIGSGWYRCSASF

-975 DADNVTSY
+975 DADNATTY

-993 ANPQIESGIGAREY
+993 VNPQIESGIGAREY

-1104 KGTASNVTVYTQSNT
+1104 KGTSSTVTVYTQSSI
-1119 IGSNATINL
+1119 IGSNATVNL
-1128 NNGTISASG
+1128 DNGTISASG

-1149 YRAGY
+1149 YRVGY
-1154 KTPAALQTATSM
+1154 KTPAALQTTTSM

-1172 TSLSSYAGDV
+1172 TNLSSYAGDV

-1208 AVTRNNEII
+1208 AITRNNEII

-1252 WHQSPTIIGRGY
+1252 WQQSPSIIGRGY

-1301 SFFKDGVKSGQTVTG
+1301 SFFKDGVKSSNTVTG

-1350 CIKLTT
+1350 CVKLTT

>member
-8 NGYFAG
+8 SGYFAG
-14 KVGIGVEAPL
+14 KVGIGVEVPL
-24 TNLDILGTSDTYL
+24 TTLHLNDPDGSVIRLSADAHSDNNKIEFDALNNGNIYHSIVSNT
-37 TIRNTGGGFKSGIR
+37 NTGNLQLRAGD
-51 MYGGTAG
+51 GGTGHEVNIYTDGSFAATFDMNQRLG
-58 VSNIWHDDTESNPP
+58 VGLSAPQGKLHVATGSIHPSSSVASSSNSVIFSGQDGLMDLLSYDDNSTVATAIGMGRYDQTYGNLIDKWGLVTWYDSGNEGSNLSDRL
-72 GIHFGTSANIATTPT
+72 GIHYGTNKAPWSNSEKLSITRE
-87 TQLYIKGSDGNVGI
+87 GNVGI
-101 GTTSPDAKLEVAGGS
+101 GSNDPSEKLVVNGNVKGDSFGTDEGTTARIFSPEGAVYNGSGNQTGYLIVKLPDLAGAGINNMMSGVIRVFDYAPGGS
-116 TGILLSNLG
+116 FDIHFAGYWYSGYAWTNCTAWIDSESSIDRNFSVRFGKMNGSSGSLDRAVITIGESTSAWSYCKFSVIEYTSGHSNAALEKWNSGWETGI
-125 DSSAY
+125 SA
-130 DAVAMTYNGYNS
+130 TYPGTSLQHLTNTQINNWKRNGQDVYYGS
-142 GTPEFIFQPK
+142 GT
-152 TNPGSGIVNSYFR
+152 
-165 FKNRTSVGSN
+165 
-175 ISNVTVDGKIGLG
+175 
-188 TDSPSSKLSI
+188 
-198 DAGAQQDAISINSSD
+198 
-213 GDGPYAVWRRQNGT
+213 GD
-227 IGFVGNAN
+227 
-235 ALSLSGNTNFGVRAT
+235 
-250 NDLVFAAGGTTERM
+250 
-264 RINSAGNVG
+264 VG
-273 IGTTSPA
+273 IGTTNPA
-280 YGLDVNNSSITSR
+280 VKLDVFDPSTTAANTIVAQAIKNYVGGSAMFRVGMNAGSTTADIEMNSGGAGPFRYGSYGEMNIVNNRPSSKINLVNNSSIA
-293 HGVSS
+293 V
-298 PGASST
+298 
-304 GVYNYGVTNS
+304 
-314 PTWNVSTGSY
+314 
-324 TNNNTTAPDSST
+324 
-336 TAGTYTLTNTSYDL
+336 
-350 YQTINATSGV
+350 TIN
-360 EYTVGVWVKLGT
+360 
-372 ATNFCIVI
+372 
-380 NNSQAWNTIGGKSFD
+380 D
-395 ASDGLSSSKWT
+395 DG
-406 HISFTFTATSTNQVN
+406 
-421 LHIGAHSETGVPQ
+421 
-434 QTAGT
+434 
-439 VYLWNLEMATASST
+439 Y
-453 STWISRIDDEIKL
+453 
-466 PGDSVWTSRGNVG
+466 VG
-479 IGTDSPGAT
+479 IG
-488 LELNSDTGNAA
+488 DT
-499 KLKIGRQNT
+499 T
-508 ATNYL
+508 
-513 ELGTSGGSSVINAIG
+513 
-528 ISGVNASL
+528 
-536 IFNRSTTTTTTQSMI
+536 
-551 IDGSG
+551 
-556 NVGIGTTSP
+556 
-565 GEKLTVHSTAT
+565 
-576 AIQTL
+576 
-581 YTTNTQGGYTG
+581 
-592 YQNSTGG
+592 
-599 VKGFVG
+599 
-605 YGPTLFTGLDINN
+605 
-618 FGLRSQSGMPFA
+618 
-630 TGGGN
+630 
-635 VRMYINSSGNVGIGT
+635 
-650 TSPTVPLEVSNTS
+650 PTVPLEVSNTS

-672 GVSANKWGFHSDNDA
+672 GVSAKKWGFHSDNDA

-701 LQNAGNVGI
+701 LQNGGNVGI

-838 VRQTENYLRYS
+838 VRQTENYIRYS

-891 VRQTTG
+891 VRQTPG
-897 IGGIVTVSVYAKA
+897 IGGVVTVSVYAKA
-910 GTKSFLYLRGV
+910 GTKSFLFLRGV

-928 TFFNLSAG
+928 AFFNLSAG

-947 MEAIGSGWYRCSVSF
+947 METIGNGWYRCSASF

-975 DADNVTSY
+975 DADNVVSY

-993 ANPQIESGIGAREY
+993 VNAQIESGIGVREY
-1007 NATTSSMFYGGETF
+1007 NATTSSMFYGGETT

-1050 MAGLNYITQSFTLSP
+1050 MAGLTNVTQSFTLSP

-1077 TASAQ
+1077 ATSNQ

-1087 NCSVVAGTQY
+1087 NCSVVSGTQY

-1104 KGTASNVTVYTQSNT
+1104 KGTSSSVTIYTQSNT
-1119 IGSNATINL
+1119 IGSNVTVNL
-1128 NNGTISASG
+1128 DNGTISAN

-1154 KTPAALQTATSM
+1154 KTPAATQTATSM

-1172 TSLSSYAGDV
+1172 SDLSSYAGDV

-1217 ALSNMAT
+1217 SLSHMAT

-1350 CIKLTT
+1350 CVKLTT